1 MGGPTLSRLRTVAA
15 SALVLGGTALAPASA
30 RAAGVAGRVLADA
43 QPVAEV
49 TVYAYQM
56 VEKSLRSSLTD
67 AAGEFRFGEL
77 PAGLYKIIA
86 HKSGFAP
93 VVLIVTRRAAADDQF
108 VQVELPAAAGGSDA
122 SDAEAGYWE
131 LRSEVPADV
140 LRELETPL
148 GAFVIALADAS
159 PRPTTSFLTEVVAR
173 TSVADLETD
182 SRAQLVSGEL
192 GLAGRL
198 GGMRLAVDGDF
209 QSLGSGSQ
217 PTAASVEGEA
227 AALRVRLEG
236 PATGRFDL
244 ATESERLLTVVD
256 GGENPVG
263 FERFL
268 VRYHRDFGDQGST
281 AVLAQYQDETGLYAD
296 RRVHP
301 LDLPRASRALRIE
314 GNFSRALG
322 ESLRLRSGLRFRET
336 VRDYADDPSADATAV
351 EARHVD
357 AWSFADWTLDSTY
370 VVQYGLYSTAR
381 DGSVSIAPRGGL
393 LVRFAPDWQA
403 SVSATRRFELTEVGD
418 WQRGEFTPALLES
431 ALGCAD
437 AEASCY
443 ELQVLHGQDEADHVR
458 LGASWR
464 EFDRTVRL
472 FLDDD
477 AFSGEGLFL
486 VPGDRLPEVH
496 ATVRRQVGANFVTSW
511 TSSFAEGGGGTFL
524 AANRRAYTNDVRYLS
539 SALETTYRPTSTGVY
554 VAFHRVEQRL
564 EAVRR
569 ASARRVEPENQL
581 ETFEVGVSQDLS
593 AVLDVATDWAVRIG
607 VELLRGGT
615 LFESV
620 PTDTEGFRH
629 RLTTGV
635 AVRF

>member
-1 MGGPTLSRLRTVAA
+1 MGGSTLYRLRVFAA
-15 SALVLGGTALAPASA
+15 SALVVGGSALAPAA
-30 RAAGVAGRVLADA
+30 AEAAGVAGRVLADA
-43 QPVAEV
+43 RPVSEV
-49 TVYAYQM
+49 TVYAYQV

-93 VVLIVTRRAAADDQF
+93 VVLVVTRRAAADDQF
-108 VQVELPAAAGGSDA
+108 VQVELPAAAAPPVPADA
-122 SDAEAGYWE
+122 ADFWE

-148 GAFVIALADAS
+148 GAFVFALADAA
-159 PRPTTSFLTEVVAR
+159 PARTASFLTEVAAR
-173 TSVADLETD
+173 TSVAELEAD
-182 SRAQLVSGEL
+182 RRAQLVSGEL

-198 GGMRLAVDGDF
+198 GAVRLAVDGDF
-209 QSLGSGSQ
+209 QTLASGSA
-217 PTAASVEGEA
+217 PAAATTVEGEA
-227 AALRVRLEG
+227 TALRLRLEG

-263 FERFL
+263 FERFQL
-268 VRYHRDFGDQGST
+268 RYHRDFGEQGST
-281 AVLAQYQDETGLYAD
+281 AVVAQYQDETGLYAD

-322 ESLRLRSGLRFRET
+322 ESMHLRSGLRFRET
-336 VRDYADDPSADATAV
+336 VRDYADERSLDGAGV
-351 EARHVD
+351 ESRYVD

-403 SVSATRRFELTEVGD
+403 SVSATRRFELAEVDD
-418 WQRGEFTPALLES
+418 WRRGEFTPALLES

-443 ELQVLHGQDEADHVR
+443 EVQLLHGEDESEQVR
-458 LGASWR
+458 VGASWR

-496 ATVRRQVGANFVTSW
+496 ATFHRPIGTDLVGRW

-524 AANRRAYTNDVRYLS
+524 AANRRAYTNEVRYLS

-554 VAFHRVEQRL
+554 LAFHRVEQRL
-564 EAVRR
+564 EPVRR
-569 ASARRVEPENQL
+569 AGGRRSEPANRL
-581 ETFEVGVSQDLS
+581 ETLELGVSQDLS
-593 AVLDVATDWAVRIG
+593 AVLDVATDWAVRVG
-607 VELLRGGT
+607 FELLRGGT
-615 LFESV
+615 LFEAV
-620 PTDTEGFRH
+620 PTEGEQLRH